1 MIVLQSLANKY
12 FLENKLASTNQSN
25 LYKGRTIKGQGP
37 ITVKILNQKF
47 SDLKSDELHEIF
59 YRDSRA
65 LSMINHPNIIEY
77 KDSGI
82 EEDNFYIIMEYFEG
96 ETLGEVIENKQL
108 SNMEKLDIMIQILKG
123 VQAAHDKRIIHRDL
137 KPANILVSLNLQ
149 VKVIDF
155 GISKIMDIYTY
166 KTGHTLKEYITKR
179 YASPEH
185 LLGQQIDFSSDIYSL
200 GAIFYYLVT
209 GTEPSEDRNALYESI
224 KNLSVSENV
233 KDMLQKALS
242 LKKENRYKSLIS
254 FIEDIKK
261 EIELNAVHG
270 NIKLFIPQIINKNL
284 QDIGK
289 VVSANFSS
297 VKDYIESSLIE
308 ASVYKTEQNYYLI
321 GNGVKYHIIPDL
333 RNGFLKVFRVFSI
346 DMYHENELEKSKG
359 IEIKLN
365 LDITQ
370 SRPMR
375 VENSELEKLIKG
387 IDQSFESFKKKVAQS
402 NKKNKLISDWEDI
415 LNVLKQINFSRERF
429 GNYKSYEYD
438 SSSNFLTINMDVN
451 FDSSMLQDGDY
462 IKLQAKDKS
471 NKFIRVG
478 PIKSINDNLL
488 KVALLSEV
496 DLQEISD
503 RGEARVD
510 VSMSNQM
517 YKRYSNALYSLK
529 NNESVNR
536 SLLEFLIDPSQLTM
550 KKLDLSPNFVNKSID
565 DANKYAVINAL
576 KTNDIFLIQGPP
588 GTGKSTVITEII
600 NQIFL
605 EDLDAKVLI
614 TSPSHVAVDHL
625 LKNILPT
632 QSDKRIVRIGTSEKI
647 SKDATNLL
655 ETEQLKQWA
664 REVKT
669 HSINNTVGY
678 IEESTPKDKS
688 LRKYI
693 QHRLLNNPHINPKE
707 IDTRL
712 FDQRYIDLINIIRDW
727 TNRLEL
733 LDEFDDIFAREAS
746 IVAATCVGIASR
758 HTLRNLTYDWVII
771 DEAARATAPEL
782 ILPMLL
788 GKKIILVGDHKQ
800 LPPIVNLVHDK
811 GLENKINTKKL
822 EKSLFEDIFEICASE
837 AKETLTSQF
846 RMHPVISN
854 LVNTSFY
861 QTYNINTKI
870 KADNRKHNLDFNEV
884 VLWLDTSMHSG
895 NKEEKYNDSYRNNL
909 EVRVIK
915 KEIERINKIYAD
927 KNINASIAII
937 SGYNAQKQLL
947 INSIEPG
954 NSKWTNVKIQ
964 IDNIDAFQGSEC
976 DIVLYSLVRSN
987 DNYDLGFL
995 KDQRRV
1001 NVALS
1006 RGKNCLY
1013 IVGNKECVLNSNVKQ
1028 KEGFAK
1034 VIQFINRT
1042 PISCVI
1048 KEAQI

>member
-1 MIVLQSLANKY
+1 MRSLANKY
-12 FLENKLASTNQSN
+12 FLEDKIATTNQSN
-25 LYKGRTIKGQGP
+25 LYKGYTIKGRTP
-37 ITVKILNQKF
+37 IVVKILNQKF
-47 SDLKSDELHEIF
+47 SHLQFSELQEIF
-59 YRDSRA
+59 YRDSKA
-65 LSMINHPNIIEY
+65 LSMINHSNIIEY

-82 EEDNFYIIMEYFEG
+82 DDDNLYIIMEYFEG
-96 ETLGEVIENKQL
+96 ENLEEIIKKNSL
-108 SNMEKLDIMIQILKG
+108 SNIEKLDIMLQILNG
-123 VQAAHDKRIIHRDL
+123 IQAAHDKRIIHRDI
-137 KPANILVSLNLQ
+137 KPTNILVNSDLK

-155 GISKIMDIYTY
+155 GISKIMDFYSY
-166 KTGHTLKEYITKR
+166 RTGYTLKDYITKR

-185 LLGQQIDFSSDIYSL
+185 LLGQPIDFRSDIYSL
-200 GAIFYYLVT
+200 GATLFYLVT
-209 GTEPSEDRNALYESI
+209 GKEPSEDKKALYESI
-224 KNLSVSENV
+224 GDLTIPENIKDILHKSLCLDKN
-233 KDMLQKALS
+233 
-242 LKKENRYKSLIS
+242 NRYKSLIS

-261 EIELNAVHG
+261 EIELNTVNG

-289 VVSANFSS
+289 VSSTNFRT

-321 GNGVKYHIIPDL
+321 GNGVKYHVIPDL
-333 RNGFLKVFRVFSI
+333 KNGFLKVYKVFTI
-346 DMYHENELEKSKG
+346 DKYHENELEKSKG
-359 IEIKLN
+359 IEVKLN
-365 LDITQ
+365 LDIIQ
-370 SRPMR
+370 KRPNGL
-375 VENSELEKLIKG
+375 ENNELIKLINE
-387 IDQSFESFKKKVAQS
+387 IDKSFESFKQKVTNS
-402 NKKNKLISDWEDI
+402 DKKNKLISDWVDVLNI
-415 LNVLKQINFSRERF
+415 LRTVNFNRERF
-429 GNYKSYEYD
+429 GNYKSFEYD
-438 SSSNFLTINMDVN
+438 SSSNFLTINMDSN

-462 IKLQAKDKS
+462 IKLQNNS
-471 NKFIRVG
+471 HKFIRVG
-478 PIKSINDNLL
+478 PLKSINENLL

-496 DLQEISD
+496 DLQELSK

-510 VSMSNQM
+510 TSMSNKM
-517 YKRYSNALYSLK
+517 LKRYSNALYSLK

-536 SLLEFLIDPSQLTM
+536 NLLDFLINPEQLSM
-550 KKLDLSPNFVNKSID
+550 KKLNLNLDFVNKNID
-565 DANKYAVINAL
+565 DANKSAVLKAL

-605 EDLDAKVLI
+605 EDSDSKILI

-655 ETEQLKQWA
+655 ATEQIKQWA
-664 REVKT
+664 LEVKT
-669 HSINNTVGY
+669 NSKSNTVKY
-678 IEESTPKDKS
+678 IEKLNPNDKT

-693 QHRLLNNPHINPKE
+693 QHRLLNNPHIDPNE
-707 IDTRL
+707 IDPKI
-712 FDQRYIDLINIIRDW
+712 FDQKFVELINIIRDW

-746 IVAATCVGIASR
+746 IVVATCVGIASR

-800 LPPIVNLVHDK
+800 LPPIVNLVQDK
-811 GLENKINTKKL
+811 GLEKKINTKKL
-822 EKSLFEDIFEICASE
+822 EKSLFEDVFEACASE

-846 RMHPVISN
+846 RMHPVISD
-854 LVNTSFY
+854 LVNKSFY
-861 QTYNINTKI
+861 PTYNINSKI
-870 KADNRKHNLDFNEV
+870 KADNRKHNLDFDEV
-884 VLWLDTSMHSG
+884 VLWLDTSIHSD

-915 KEIERINKIYAD
+915 KELERINKIYAD
-927 KNINASIAII
+927 KNINSSVAVI

-947 INSIEPG
+947 INNIEPK
-954 NSKWTNVKIQ
+954 NAKWTNLKIQ

-976 DIVLYSLVRSN
+976 DIVFYSLVRSN

-995 KDQRRV
+995 RDQRRV

-1013 IVGNKECVLNSNVKQ
+1013 IVGNKECVLNSQVKQ
-1028 KEGFAK
+1028 KEGFSK

-1042 PISCVI
+1042 PNNCII
-1048 KEAQI
+1048 KGVQL

>member
-1 MIVLQSLANKY
+1 MQSLANKY

-47 SDLKSDELHEIF
+47 SDLKADELHEIF

-96 ETLGEVIENKQL
+96 ETLGKVIENKQL

-137 KPANILVSLNLQ
+137 KPANILVSSNLQ

-209 GTEPSEDRNALYESI
+209 GTEPSEDRKALYESI

-233 KDMLQKALS
+233 KDMLQNALS
-242 LKKENRYKSLIS
+242 LEKANRYKSLIS

-261 EIELNAVHG
+261 EIELNTVHG
-270 NIKLFIPQIINKNL
+270 NIKLFVPQIINKNL

-289 VVSANFSS
+289 VISANFRS

-365 LDITQ
+365 LGITQ
-370 SRPMR
+370 SRPSR

-387 IDQSFESFKKKVAQS
+387 IDKSFESFKKKVVQS
-402 NKKNKLISDWEDI
+402 DKKNKLISDWEDI

-438 SSSNFLTINMDVN
+438 SSSNFLTINMDAN

-496 DLQEISD
+496 DLQELSD

-536 SLLEFLIDPSQLTM
+536 SLLDFLIDPAQLTM
-550 KKLDLSPNFVNKSID
+550 KKLDLNPNFVNKSID
-565 DANKYAVINAL
+565 DANKSAVINAL

-632 QSDKRIVRIGTSEKI
+632 QSDKRIVRVGTSEKI

-669 HSINNTVGY
+669 HSINNTVDY

-712 FDQRYIDLINIIRDW
+712 FDQKYIELINIIRDW

-870 KADNRKHNLDFNEV
+870 KADNRKHNLDFDEV

-995 KDQRRV
+995 RDQRRV

-1042 PISCVI
+1042 PINCII

>member
-1 MIVLQSLANKY
+1 MFFLQSLANKY
-12 FLENKLASTNQSN
+12 SLEKKLASTNQSN
-25 LYKGRTIKGQGP
+25 LYKGYSIKGRRP
-37 ITVKILNQKF
+37 LTIKILNQKF
-47 SDLKSDELHEIF
+47 SDLNADELHEIF
-59 YRDSRA
+59 YRDSKA
-65 LSMINHPNIIEY
+65 LSMINHSNIIEY

-82 EEDNFYIIMEYFEG
+82 EGDNFYIIMEYFEG
-96 ETLGEVIENKQL
+96 ETLEKTIKNNQL
-108 SNMEKLDIMIQILKG
+108 SHINKFEIMIQILNG

-137 KPANILVSLNLQ
+137 KPANILVNSNFE

-200 GAIFYYLVT
+200 GAIFYYLL
-209 GTEPSEDRNALYESI
+209 TEKEPPEDRKVLYESI
-224 KNLSVSENV
+224 GNLSVSETV
-233 KDMLQKALS
+233 KDILQNALS
-242 LKKENRYKSLIS
+242 FEKSKRYKSLIS

-261 EIELNAVHG
+261 EIELNTVHG

-284 QDIGK
+284 LDIGK
-289 VVSANFSS
+289 VSNANFRT
-297 VKDYIESSLIE
+297 VKDYIERSLVE
-308 ASVYKTEQNYYLI
+308 ASIYKTEQNYYLV
-321 GNGVKYHIIPDL
+321 GNGVKYHIKPDL
-333 RNGFLKVFRVFSI
+333 SKGFLRVFRAFPI
-346 DMYHENELEKSKG
+346 DMYHENEIEKNKG
-359 IEIKLN
+359 IEVKLN
-365 LDITQ
+365 LDIIP
-370 SRPMR
+370 SPPPKMD
-375 VENSELEKLIKG
+375 NSELVKLINE
-387 IDQSFESFKKKVAQS
+387 IDRSFESFKNKIAQS
-402 NKKNKLISDWEDI
+402 EKKNKLISNWVEV
-415 LNVLKQINFSRERF
+415 LNTLKQINFSRERF

-438 SSSNFLTINMDVN
+438 SSNNFLTINMDET

-462 IKLQAKDKS
+462 IKLQTKT
-471 NKFIRVG
+471 NKFIRIG
-478 PIKSINDNLL
+478 PLKNIDGNLL
-488 KVALLSEV
+488 KVAVLSEV
-496 DLQEISD
+496 DLQEISN

-510 VSMSNQM
+510 VSLSNQM

-536 SLLEFLIDPSQLTM
+536 NLLDFLIDPAQLTM
-550 KKLDLSPNFVNKSID
+550 KKLDLNLKFVNNNID
-565 DANKYAVINAL
+565 DANKSAVINAL

-605 EDLDAKVLI
+605 EDFDSKVLI

-625 LKNILPT
+625 LKNILET

-655 ETEQLKQWA
+655 ATEQLKQWA

-669 HSINNTVGY
+669 HSINNTIDY
-678 IEESTPKDKS
+678 IEESVPKDKS
-688 LRKYI
+688 LRKFM

-707 IDTRL
+707 IDVRL
-712 FDQRYIDLINIIRDW
+712 FEQKTVELINIIRDW

-811 GLENKINTKKL
+811 GLEKQINTKKL
-822 EKSLFEDIFEICASE
+822 EKSLFEDIFETCTSE
-837 AKETLTSQF
+837 AKKTLTAQF

-861 QTYNINTKI
+861 PTYNINTKI
-870 KADNRKHNLDFNEV
+870 KAENRKHDLDFDEV
-884 VLWLDTSMHSG
+884 VLWLDTSMNLD
-895 NKEEKYNDSYRNNL
+895 NKEEKFKGSYRNNL

-927 KNINASIAII
+927 KNINASVAII

-954 NSKWTNVKIQ
+954 NPKWTNIKIQ
-964 IDNIDAFQGSEC
+964 VDNIDAFQGSEC

-987 DNYDLGFL
+987 ENYDLGFL
-995 KDQRRV
+995 RDQRRV

-1034 VIQFINRT
+1034 VIQYIKRT
-1042 PISCVI
+1042 PINCII
-1048 KEAQI
+1048 KEAQV

>member
-1 MIVLQSLANKY
+1 MQSLANKY

-47 SDLKSDELHEIF
+47 SDLKADELHEIF

-82 EEDNFYIIMEYFEG
+82 EEDNFYIIMEYVEG
-96 ETLGEVIENKQL
+96 ETLGKVIENKQL
-108 SNMEKLDIMIQILKG
+108 SNMEKLDIMIQILNG

-137 KPANILVSLNLQ
+137 KPANILVSSNLQ

-209 GTEPSEDRNALYESI
+209 GTEPSEDRKALYESI

-233 KDMLQKALS
+233 KDMLQNALS
-242 LKKENRYKSLIS
+242 LEKANRYKSLIS

-261 EIELNAVHG
+261 EIELNTVHG
-270 NIKLFIPQIINKNL
+270 NIKLFVPQIINKNL

-289 VVSANFSS
+289 VVSANFRS

-370 SRPMR
+370 SRPSR

-387 IDQSFESFKKKVAQS
+387 IDKSFESFKKKVVQS
-402 NKKNKLISDWEDI
+402 DKKNKLISDWEDI

-438 SSSNFLTINMDVN
+438 SSSNFLTINMDAN

-496 DLQEISD
+496 DLQELSD

-536 SLLEFLIDPSQLTM
+536 SLLDFLIDPAQLTM
-550 KKLDLSPNFVNKSID
+550 KKLDLNPNFVNKSID
-565 DANKYAVINAL
+565 DANKSAVINAL

-669 HSINNTVGY
+669 HSINNTVDY
-678 IEESTPKDKS
+678 IEESTPRDKS

-712 FDQRYIDLINIIRDW
+712 FDQKYIELINIIRDW

-870 KADNRKHNLDFNEV
+870 KADNRKHNLDFDEV

-995 KDQRRV
+995 RDQRRV

-1042 PISCVI
+1042 PINCII